1 MHRYSTKPR
10 DGLALAQAYDVNVSY
25 KDLCAV
31 CDAIRYLKVGEA
43 FQVLDGVETMQMPI
57 LFTRF
62 NKHMGARHELHGRK
76 GAYPVAAAKAVRKVL
91 TNATAN
97 ARNKG
102 IAMETLEVAHASANK
117 THIERRGPSKGKLF
131 WGRGMYGM
139 SPRVHSDIEYS
150 KIEIGVAAADEKV
163 ATKAAAK
170 SEAKPKAEK
179 AQAAK
184 PQEKTLAEKPK
195 AAKPQAEKA
204 QVEKK

>member
-1 MHRYSTKPR
+1 M
-10 DGLALAQAYDVNVSY
+10 ALAQAYDVNVSY

-43 FQVLDGVETMQMPI
+43 FQVLDGIETKQMPI
-57 LFTRF
+57 QFKRF

-76 GAYPVAAAKAVRKVL
+76 GAYPIAAAKEVRKVL

-102 IAMETLEVAHASANK
+102 MALETLAVAHASSNK

-150 KIEIGVAAADEKV
+150 KIEIGVAATESEK
-163 ATKAAAK
+163 KAAK
-170 SEAKPKAEK
+170 KAKPAEK
-179 AQAAK
+179 AKAK
-184 PQEKTLAEKPK
+184 AEAP
-195 AAKPQAEKA
+195 AKDST
-204 QVEKK
+204 KKK